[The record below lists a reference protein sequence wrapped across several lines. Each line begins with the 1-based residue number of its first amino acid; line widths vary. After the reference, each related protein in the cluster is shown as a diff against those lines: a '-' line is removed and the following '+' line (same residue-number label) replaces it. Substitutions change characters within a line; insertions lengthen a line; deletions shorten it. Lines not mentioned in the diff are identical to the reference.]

1 MKYYL
6 SYLFIFFFSY
16 SFSQK
21 QHALSDTE
29 YQKLHDKARLLIN
42 SNVDSSF
49 IYANKIEQSN
59 NNLHKSFAFG
69 IKSYLYQI
77 KGDSIASKKYYKT
90 SIDYLNKLKPST
102 DKTKL
107 HAYLLNYKGLS
118 EWKRGNLN
126 LAANAYQDGMKLSQQ
141 VNDELQI
148 IKFNYNLSNIYYEI
162 GKFNLAIKIGRNADK
177 YLEKIKFKLDET
189 LYFNQKSN
197 INLATGNSYFKRY
210 KQNKES
216 ICLDSSYY
224 FFKKALIYSDE
235 FIFNK
240 VVLNKNIATILLFR
254 KKLNEAEKM
263 YNIALQIALDN
274 NWQEEISSIYY
285 NLGYLNYAKK
295 NNKKSEVYFQK
306 LDSINNI
313 YKTNTTDYIFS
324 NYYLAKIYNEEN
336 KEFKAQKHSTIFL
349 NELKKYTDKLKR
361 DELEVNY
368 NINSQKIESEINE
381 IYQVNN
387 KKTNLIYFLVSI
399 VILAISL
406 TLYFNYKKRKKA
418 ELKAI
423 NLFNEFKFS
432 KEQLIKEQSIKEPL
446 TKKAPLNLSID
457 SETEMKILMK
467 LEKLEAEKYYLKPD
481 FTQQEVA
488 KKIKTNTTYLSY
500 IVNKNYNKSFSAH
513 FNELRINYVINEM
526 ITNKKY
532 REYTTQ
538 AIAESAGFKN
548 ADSFTSSFKKKTGI
562 TPFTFITEIKKRELN

>member
-6 SYLFIFFFSY
+6 YCFFLLQSIFV
-16 SFSQK
+16 FSQNQK
-21 QHALSDTE
+21 TLSDSE

-49 IYANKIEQSN
+49 ICANKIEASN

-77 KGDSIASKKYYKT
+77 KGDSITSKKYYKT
-90 SIDYLNKLKPST
+90 SVDYLNKLKPST

-126 LAANAYQDGMKLSQQ
+126 IAANAYQDGMKLSLQ

-162 GKFNLAIKIGRNADK
+162 GKFNLAIKIGRKADK
-177 YLEKIKFKLDET
+177 YLEKIKFRLDET

-197 INLATGNSYFKRY
+197 INLATGNSYFKQY

-306 LDSINNI
+306 FDSINNI

-387 KKTNLIYFLVSI
+387 KKTTLIYFFVVLLIVSI
-399 VILAISL
+399 TALF
-406 TLYFNYKKRKKA
+406 YYNYKKRKSA

-423 NLFNEFKFS
+423 NILNEYKAS
-432 KEQLIKEQSIKEPL
+432 NELQ

-467 LEKLEAEKYYLKPD
+467 LEKLEAEKYYLKSD

-500 IVNKNYNKSFSAH
+500 VVNKNYNKTFSAY
-513 FNELRINYVINEM
+513 FNELRINYVINE
-526 ITNKKY
+526 IINNKKY
-532 REYTTQ
+532 REYTTL

-562 TPFTFITEIKKRELN
+562 TPYTFITEIKKRELN

>member
-126 LAANAYQDGMKLSQQ
+126 IAVNAYQEGLKLSEE
-141 VNDELQI
+141 VDDDPQI
-148 IKFNYNLSNIYYEI
+148 IKFYGNLSNIYQEI
-162 GKFNLAIKIGRNADK
+162 DKFNLANSIGRKADN
-177 YLEKIKFKLDET
+177 YLEKIKFRLDET
-189 LYFNQKSN
+189 LYFNQKT
-197 INLATGNSYFKRY
+197 IVNLATGNSYFKRY
-210 KQNKES
+210 KKNKNS
-216 ICLDSSYY
+216 IDLDSSYY
-224 FFKKALIYSDE
+224 FFKKALTYSDE
-235 FIFNK
+235 FISNK
-240 VVLNKNIATILLFR
+240 VVLTKNIATILMTR
-254 KKLNEAEKM
+254 KKFKEAEKM
-263 YNIALQIALDN
+263 FNTALQISQEN
-274 NWQEEISSIYY
+274 NLTEEINSIYY
-285 NLGYLNYAKK
+285 NLGFLNYSLKE
-295 NNKKSEVYFQK
+295 NKKAKLYFIK
-306 LDSINNI
+306 YDSLNNI
-313 YKTNTTDYIFS
+313 IKTNTTDFVFT
-324 NYYLAKIYNEEN
+324 NYYLAKIYHEEDNEFEAKKYSN
-336 KEFKAQKHSTIFL
+336 IFL
-349 NELKKYTDKLKR
+349 NELKKYNDKIKR
-361 DELEVNY
+361 EELEVNY
-368 NINSQKIESEINE
+368 NINSQKIETEIGE
-381 IYQVNN
+381 IYNSN
-387 KKTNLIYFLVSI
+387 KRKTTFIYFLVFS
-399 VILAISL
+399 VISVISFL
-406 TLYFNYKKRKKA
+406 FYFNYKKRKKA
-418 ELKAI
+418 EIKAI
-423 NLFNEFKFS
+423 NLFNEFKSS
-432 KEQLIKEQSIKEPL
+432 KEQLIKEQSIKEPS
-446 TKKAPLNLSID
+446 TKKATLNLSID

-500 IVNKNYNKSFSAH
+500 IVNKNYNKSFSAY

-526 ITNKKY
+526 IHNKKY

>member
-1 MKYYL
+1 MKHYFYYFSLLL
-6 SYLFIFFFSY
+6 SSFV
-16 SFSQK
+16 FSQNQK
-21 QHALSDTE
+21 TLSDTE

-42 SNVDSSF
+42 SHLDSSF
-49 IYANKIEQSN
+49 IYANKIEASN

-126 LAANAYQDGMKLSQQ
+126 IAANAYQEGLKLSEK
-141 VNDELQI
+141 VNDDSQI
-148 IKFNYNLSNIYYEI
+148 IKFYGNLSNVYQEI
-162 GKFNLAIKIGRNADK
+162 GKFNLANSIGRKADK
-177 YLEKIKFKLDET
+177 YLEKIKFRIDET
-189 LYFNQKSN
+189 LYFNQKST

-210 KQNKES
+210 KQNKKS
-216 ICLDSSYY
+216 IDLDSSYY
-224 FFKKALIYSDE
+224 FFKKALTYSDE
-235 FIFNK
+235 FVLNK
-240 VVLNKNIATILLFR
+240 LVLNKNIATILMHR
-254 KKLNEAEKM
+254 NKLKEAEKM
-263 YNIALQIALDN
+263 FNTALLIALDN
-274 NWQEEISSIYY
+274 NWQEDISSIYY
-285 NLGYLNYAKK
+285 NLGYLNYLIKK
-295 NNKKSEVYFQK
+295 NKKSEVYFQK

-313 YKTNTTDYIFS
+313 YKTYNTDYVFS

-336 KEFKAQKHSTIFL
+336 NEFEAKKHSTIFL
-349 NELKKYTDKLKR
+349 NELKKYNDKIKR
-361 DELEVNY
+361 EELEVNY
-368 NINSQKIESEINE
+368 NINSQKIETEINE
-381 IYQVNN
+381 IYNSN
-387 KKTNLIYFLVSI
+387 KRKTTLIYSLAF
-399 VILAISL
+399 LAIL
-406 TLYFNYKKRKKA
+406 VVTFLFYFNYKKRKKA

-423 NLFNEFKFS
+423 SILNEYKLIN
-432 KEQLIKEQSIKEPL
+432 EQQ
-446 TKKAPLNLSID
+446 TKKAPLNFSID
-457 SETEMKILMK
+457 SEIEIKILKKLQK
-467 LEKLEAEKYYLKPD
+467 LEDEQYYLKPD

-513 FNELRINYVINEM
+513 FNELRLNYVINEM
-526 ITNKKY
+526 INNKKY